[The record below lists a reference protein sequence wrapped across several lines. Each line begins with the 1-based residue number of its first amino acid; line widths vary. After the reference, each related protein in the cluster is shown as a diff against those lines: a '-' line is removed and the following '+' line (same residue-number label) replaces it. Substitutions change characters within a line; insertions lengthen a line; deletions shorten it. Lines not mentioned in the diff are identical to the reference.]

1 MLSGVRDL
9 FDSGIEDFSIGPGGL
24 RRPGD
29 LAHVLQSGGMDFV
42 GSGCR
47 LEIME
52 GSDVSAHDKTVL
64 LGTDAE
70 KVSVRESSMNLDHSC
85 GDVVNG
91 LSTFQTDQCRLRG
104 GDHPL
109 SDVVVSR
116 PPDHDA
122 AGAWQLDLDADGR
135 FVDLNDLIT
144 EIRTLFF
151 KSVSDGVGEQFV
163 LECGHHVTGW
173 CVHGR
178 HTRLPH

>member
-1 MLSGVRDL
+1 
-9 FDSGIEDFSIGPGGL
+9 
-24 RRPGD
+24 
-29 LAHVLQSGGMDFV
+29 MDFV
-42 GSGCR
+42 GGGCG
-47 LEIME
+47 LEIMKRP
-52 GSDVSAHDKTVL
+52 DVSAHAKTVL
-64 LGTDAE
+64 RGTDTE
-70 KVSVRESSMNLDHSC
+70 QRSVNESVVDLDHSC
-85 GDVVNG
+85 GDVVDG
-91 LSTFQTDQCRLRG
+91 LSAFQSDQCWLRG

-109 SDVVVSR
+109 SDVVVSC

-135 FVDLNDLIT
+135 FVDLNDLLT

-151 KSVSDGVGEQFV
+151 KSVSNGVGEQFV